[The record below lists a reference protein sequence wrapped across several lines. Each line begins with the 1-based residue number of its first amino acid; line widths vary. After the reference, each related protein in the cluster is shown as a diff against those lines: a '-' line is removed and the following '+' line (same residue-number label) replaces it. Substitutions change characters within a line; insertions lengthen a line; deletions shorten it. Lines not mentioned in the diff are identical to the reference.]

1 MTRMRLVGSA
11 LVLTLLAASPAAAQL
26 CTGNPSLA
34 YAPFQANIAASFGSG
49 ARSVD
54 IGAAAGGQ
62 TIFGGAGLTIV
73 NFSDIDVKTAGI
85 FGYIGAELA
94 TDRDNKIMI
103 CPIGRFDVLAGP
115 DIGPVDS
122 TTTGLEGG
130 GAIGL
135 TVYDQGDLQ
144 LVPFFGLSLTYARL
158 KSEFAGTSTTFSDTG
173 GRADL
178 GVGLIFSKTAGITPS
193 VSIPFATGGSDV
205 TFSIRFSYN
214 FGR

>member
-11 LVLTLLAASPAAAQL
+11 LMLTLLAASPAAAQL

-34 YAPFQANIAASFGSG
+34 YAPFQANIAASFSSNVRG
-49 ARSVD
+49 VD

-62 TIFGGAGLTIV
+62 TVFGGAGLTIV

-94 TDRDNKIMI
+94 ADRDNKIMI

-158 KSEFAGTSTTFSDTG
+158 KSEFGGTSTTFSDTG